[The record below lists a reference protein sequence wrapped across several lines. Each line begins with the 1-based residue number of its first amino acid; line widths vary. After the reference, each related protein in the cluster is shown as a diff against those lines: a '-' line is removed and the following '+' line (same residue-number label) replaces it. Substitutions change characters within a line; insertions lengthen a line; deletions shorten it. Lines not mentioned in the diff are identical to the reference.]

1 MDIVVFSNKKM
12 DENKVDK
19 STVPASAS
27 SISPQPE
34 VPLRVGSLNLSD
46 GSSTSRL
53 TTGNL
58 SSNPLESQM
67 WIEQNP
73 DVGRRPHALTS
84 LHQPAKE
91 SDEGYIPASNE
102 TFIEQGPDSIKEGYA
117 LPKVAVIFIFLN
129 FSFFSQLI
137 LESFHHCL

>member
-27 SISPQPE
+27 SISPPPE

-58 SSNPLESQM
+58 SSNPLDVTRRCGLNRIQM
-67 WIEQNP
+67 LEG
-73 DVGRRPHALTS
+73 GRMH
-84 LHQPAKE
+84 
-91 SDEGYIPASNE
+91 
-102 TFIEQGPDSIKEGYA
+102 
-117 LPKVAVIFIFLN
+117 
-129 FSFFSQLI
+129 
-137 LESFHHCL
+137 